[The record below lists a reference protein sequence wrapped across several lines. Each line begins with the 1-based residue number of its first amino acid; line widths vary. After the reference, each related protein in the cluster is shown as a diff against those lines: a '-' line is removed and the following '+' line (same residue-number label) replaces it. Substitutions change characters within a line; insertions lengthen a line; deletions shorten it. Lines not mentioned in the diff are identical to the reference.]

1 MPSGPSPPAAAPQQ
15 APGFK
20 PNYDILSS
28 MNTSRPASQVSTPA
42 RTQSPQVRQTAT
54 PPAADPFA
62 SLVSASPRPA
72 SSAFHSP
79 AQNQPAPGSSLL
91 DLMGGP
97 NPPPQPAGQAAPED
111 DEWNFASSLPQS
123 NMLPSTN
130 QVQVLNSQLRVD
142 FHARRV
148 PNAPRQIYLRAV
160 FSNTTN
166 QPIGDL
172 HFQVAVEKVSK
183 NLFIPW
189 HWAET
194 KYFPSPTR
202 SSFAHSLA
210 ERLRLNSRM
219 VCNKTCSWTA
229 LTLVKATR

>member
-20 PNYDILSS
+20 ANYDILSS
-28 MNTSRPASQVSTPA
+28 MNTSRPASQASTPV

-72 SSAFHSP
+72 SSAFQSP
-79 AQNQPAPGSSLL
+79 VQNPPAPGSSLL

-97 NPPPQPAGQAAPED
+97 SLPSQPAGQAAPED

-123 NMLPSTN
+123 NTLPSTN

-160 FSNTTN
+160 FSNTTS
-166 QPIGDL
+166 QPIGEL

-183 NLFIPW
+183 DLSYLGMLS
-189 HWAET
+189 T
-194 KYFPSPTR
+194 LTPS
-202 SSFAHSLA
+202 
-210 ERLRLNSRM
+210 
-219 VCNKTCSWTA
+219 
-229 LTLVKATR
+229 